1 MVKRKALIS
10 VLALLFLVTVLAF
23 PALAQ
28 QEKVDVYE
36 NQKLVKSV
44 VFQIGLK
51 EYCVNG
57 QTPGVKMD
65 VAPFVEAGRTF
76 VPVRFLSNALGVED
90 KNIGWNEKARLVTL
104 KQPGYP
110 VVELVVGSKQLKSNG
125 QVTNMDVSPLVRS
138 GRTFLP
144 ARWVAEA
151 LGYQV
156 DWDASLGLV
165 VCWPKGEPKP
175 DLSAVKQY
183 LNEQKPAEEP
193 AEEPVEPVNPVGTLK
208 ELLAKAKPIEG
219 KPFSFSSWKFDP
231 EIQEQLQRFWDSI
244 DASPVIQEVSVSELR
259 PYGIKLGKDAIIH
272 DIDVTKDGITIT
284 ASTPGRFIP
293 FFYLVE
299 EGNVVR
305 YKGGGGY
312 MGKETGTLSVPV
324 DHIRAWTPDGM
335 HTLPPADLTKVTHVM
350 FPGTDGGILLVKNPL
365 YKGGN

>member
-1 MVKRKALIS
+1 MIKRRALIS
-10 VLALLFLVTVLAF
+10 ILAILLLAVLAL

-44 VFQIGLK
+44 VFVVGTR
-51 EYCVNG
+51 EYFVNG

-65 VAPFVEAGRTF
+65 VAPFVEQGRTF

-90 KNIGWNEKARLVTL
+90 RNIGWNEKAWLVTL
-104 KQPGYP
+104 KQPGFP
-110 VVELVVGSKQLKSNG
+110 VVEMTVGKKQIKSDG
-125 QVTNMDVSPLVRS
+125 QARDMDVSPLVRS

-156 DWDASLGLV
+156 EWDASLGLV
-165 VCWPKGEPKP
+165 VCWPRGEEKP

-231 EIQEQLQRFWDSI
+231 EIQERLQRFWSD
-244 DASPVIQEVSVSELR
+244 DETGPVIQEVSVSELH
-259 PYGIKLGKDAIIH
+259 PNGIKVGREEIIH
-272 DIDVTKDGITIT
+272 DVKVAKDSVTIT
-284 ASTPGRFIP
+284 ASDPGRSLP

-305 YKGGGGY
+305 YEGGGGY

-324 DHIRAWTPDGM
+324 EHIRAWTPDGM
-335 HTLPPADLTKVTHVM
+335 QTLPPVDLTKVTHIM
-350 FPGTDGGILLVKNPL
+350 FEFGGEILLVKNPL
-365 YKGGN
+365 YRGGN

>member
-1 MVKRKALIS
+1 MRKTFTITLIM
-10 VLALLFLVTVLAF
+10 LALAF
-23 PALAQ
+23 TMATAALAQ

-44 VFQIGLK
+44 VFVVGTR
-51 EYCVNG
+51 EYFVNG

-76 VPVRFLSNALGVED
+76 VPVRYLSNALGVED
-90 KNIGWNEKARLVTL
+90 KYIGWNEKARLVTL

-110 VVELVVGSKQLKSNG
+110 VVELVVGSRQLKSNG
-125 QVTNMDVSPLVRS
+125 KVTNMDVSPLVRS

-144 ARWVAEA
+144 ARWLAEA

-175 DLSAVKQY
+175 DVSAVEQY
-183 LNEQKPAEEP
+183 LNNQKPA
-193 AEEPVEPVNPVGTLK
+193 EPVNPVGTLK
-208 ELLAKAKPIEG
+208 ELLAKARPIEG
-219 KPFSFSSWKFDP
+219 KLFSFSGWKFDP

-324 DHIRAWTPDGM
+324 EHIRAWTPDGM
-335 HTLPPADLTKVTHVM
+335 HTLPQADLTKVTHVM
-350 FPGTDGGILLVKNPL
+350 FPGTDGEILLVKNPL

>member
-1 MVKRKALIS
+1 MRKTFIVTLIM
-10 VLALLFLVTVLAF
+10 LALAFTVATA
-23 PALAQ
+23 ALAQ

-44 VFQIGLK
+44 VFVVGTR
-51 EYCVNG
+51 EYFING

-110 VVELVVGSKQLKSNG
+110 VVDLTVGKKQIKSNG
-125 QVTNMDVSPLVRS
+125 QARDMDVSPLVRS
-138 GRTFLP
+138 ARTFLP

-156 DWDASLGLV
+156 DWDPELNLV
-165 VCWPKGEPKP
+165 ICWPKGEPKP
-175 DLSAVKQY
+175 NLSAVKQY
-183 LNEQKPAEEP
+183 LNNQKPAEEP
-193 AEEPVEPVNPVGTLK
+193 AEPVNPVGTLK

-219 KPFSFSSWKFDP
+219 KPFSFSGWKFDP
-231 EIQEQLQRFWDSI
+231 KIQEQLQRFWSD
-244 DASPVIQEVSVSELR
+244 DETGPVIQEVSVSELH
-259 PYGIKLGKDAIIH
+259 PNGIKVGREVIIH
-272 DIDVTKDGITIT
+272 DVKVAKDSVTIT
-284 ASTPGRFIP
+284 ASDPGRSLP

-305 YKGGGGY
+305 YEGGGGY

-324 DHIRAWTPDGM
+324 EHIRAWTPDGM
-335 HTLPPADLTKVTHVM
+335 QTLPPADLTKVTHIM
-350 FPGTDGGILLVKNPL
+350 FEFGGEILLVKNPL